1 MDDIIENF
9 DDKIDKLRTDF
20 DLIKKKIKES
30 ELKHLEKIYNLNN
43 DLDRAIE
50 TLLEIKTVLF
60 KNNLEIL
67 EYHQKKEIMNNIIQ
81 EKINSI
87 MKPLMLSLFLKYS

>member
-1 MDDIIENF
+1 MDEIIEKF
-9 DDKIDKLRTDF
+9 DNKIDKLRTDF
-20 DLIKKKIKES
+20 DLIKEKIKET
-30 ELKHLEKIYNLNN
+30 ELKHLEKIFNLNS
-43 DLDRAIE
+43 DLDKTIE
-50 TLLEIKTVLF
+50 TLLEIKTLLF

-67 EYHQKKEIMNNIIQ
+67 EYHQKKEIMDNIIQ